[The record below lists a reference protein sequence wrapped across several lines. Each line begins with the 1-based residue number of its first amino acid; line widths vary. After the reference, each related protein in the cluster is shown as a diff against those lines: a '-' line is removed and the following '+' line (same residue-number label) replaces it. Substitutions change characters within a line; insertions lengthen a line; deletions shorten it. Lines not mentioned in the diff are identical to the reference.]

1 MFKSLWLQTAYSRD
15 PYPALD
21 QDVTCDI
28 CIIGGGLAGIANAY
42 YLAKEGKDVILVE
55 KDTILAGATGNST
68 GKLTAQHDFVYAKL
82 LKQFGLDQAKLY
94 YGVNEQAIEF
104 ARSFAKEGEIKAADS
119 ILYSQ
124 TKHGTELLRHEMR
137 AYETLGIPGEL
148 GKNSELP
155 IHIDATLTMP
165 NESQIHPVRFGQ
177 HLAQLAVEAG
187 ARIYEHSDVVLMDL
201 KKRLL
206 AMKSG
211 HEIQFTELILCTHY
225 PIEAL
230 RGLQVMKLAVDRSYI
245 VAAEGNMP
253 LQGQYISVDSPK
265 RSIRT
270 AQFDDKTFF
279 LLSGESH
286 TAGAESNT
294 EVHYKRLNTDV
305 QELYHLDTLTNR
317 WSAQDPQTPDLIP
330 YAGIISSSMPYVYL
344 STGNRKWGLSNSLA
358 NARIIS
364 DLIVGRDN
372 NASQLYAPDR
382 TGFGSFLL
390 QALKISGLVVTE
402 FTGGHLTRTNAPI
415 CTHMGCR
422 TRWNEGDET
431 WDCPCHGSRFRKDGS
446 VLEGPATKPL
456 NLK

>member
-1 MFKSLWLQTAYSRD
+1 MSNSLWLSTAYPRE
-15 PYPALD
+15 PYPEVD
-21 QDVTCDI
+21 GDITCDV
-28 CIIGGGLAGIANAY
+28 CIIGGGLSGIANAY
-42 YLAKEGKDVILVE
+42 FLAKEGKDVILLE
-55 KDTILAGATGNST
+55 KDTILSGATGNST
-68 GKLTAQHDFVYAKL
+68 GKLTAQHDLVYAKL
-82 LKQFGLDQAKLY
+82 LKQFGLDNAKLY
-94 YGVNEQAIEF
+94 FDINDAAVQFGKSI
-104 ARSFAKEGEIKAADS
+104 AKKDELRAADS

-124 TKHGTELLRHEMR
+124 SKPGTDLLRYEMK
-137 AYETLGIPGEL
+137 AYEEIGIPGEF

-155 IHIDATLTMP
+155 IQIDATITLK

-187 ARIYEHSDVVLMDL
+187 ARIYEQSDVILMDL

-206 AMKSG
+206 SLQSG
-211 HEIQFTELILCTHY
+211 HEVQFTELVLCSHY

-230 RGLQVMKLAVDRSYI
+230 RGLQIMKLSVDRSYI
-245 VAAEGNMP
+245 VSAEGNMA
-253 LQGQYISVDSPK
+253 LRGQYIAVDEPK

-270 AQFDDKTFF
+270 AQIDGKTFF

-286 TAGAESNT
+286 QAGMERET
-294 EVHYKRLNTDV
+294 LVHYNRLYTDV
-305 QELYHLDTLTNR
+305 KELYNLSTMTHG

-344 STGNRKWGLSNSLA
+344 STGYRKWGLSNSMA
-358 NARIIS
+358 SARIIT
-364 DLIVGRDN
+364 DLIVGKSNR
-372 NASQLYAPDR
+372 ASGLYSPDR

-390 QALKISGLVVTE
+390 QALKTTGLVLKE
-402 FTGGHLTRTNAPI
+402 FTGGHITRTDSPI

-456 NLK
+456 NL